1 MQINIRE
8 FSFLNDLWDRIDI
21 IEVEERKMKKL
32 VLTMLSIAG
41 MMLFTALPAKAC
53 TSYYVG
59 KDCTKDGT
67 TMYGRTEDISSRKDK
82 VYKVIQA
89 KHVGKN
95 AVYIDESGATEFQA
109 PI

>member
-41 MMLFTALPAKAC
+41 MMLFT
-53 TSYYVG
+53 G
-59 KDCTKDGT
+59 KG
-67 TMYGRTEDISSRKDK
+67 MYILLCR
-82 VYKVIQA
+82 
-89 KHVGKN
+89 
-95 AVYIDESGATEFQA
+95 
-109 PI
+109 

>member
-67 TMYGRTEDISSRKDK
+67 TMYG
-82 VYKVIQA
+82 
-89 KHVGKN
+89 H
-95 AVYIDESGATEFQA
+95 FL
-109 PI
+109 P

>member
-67 TMYGRTEDISSRKDK
+67 TMYG
-82 VYKVIQA
+82 
-89 KHVGKN
+89 
-95 AVYIDESGATEFQA
+95 
-109 PI
+109 

>member
-41 MMLFTALPAKAC
+41 MMLLQH
-53 TSYYVG
+53 Y
-59 KDCTKDGT
+59 
-67 TMYGRTEDISSRKDK
+67 RQR
-82 VYKVIQA
+82 
-89 KHVGKN
+89 HVHL
-95 AVYIDESGATEFQA
+95 IM
-109 PI
+109 

>member
-67 TMYGRTEDISSRKDK
+67 TMYGRTEDIPPVRTKFIK
-82 VYKVIQA
+82 
-89 KHVGKN
+89 
-95 AVYIDESGATEFQA
+95 
-109 PI
+109 

>member
-53 TSYYVG
+53 TSYF
-59 KDCTKDGT
+59 
-67 TMYGRTEDISSRKDK
+67 M
-82 VYKVIQA
+82 
-89 KHVGKN
+89 
-95 AVYIDESGATEFQA
+95 
-109 PI
+109 

>member
-67 TMYGRTEDISSRKDK
+67 TMYDEQRIFPPVRTKFIK
-82 VYKVIQA
+82 
-89 KHVGKN
+89 
-95 AVYIDESGATEFQA
+95 
-109 PI
+109 

>member
-59 KDCTKDGT
+59 KDCTKTEQRCMDEQRIFPPV
-67 TMYGRTEDISSRKDK
+67 RTKFIK
-82 VYKVIQA
+82 
-89 KHVGKN
+89 
-95 AVYIDESGATEFQA
+95 
-109 PI
+109 